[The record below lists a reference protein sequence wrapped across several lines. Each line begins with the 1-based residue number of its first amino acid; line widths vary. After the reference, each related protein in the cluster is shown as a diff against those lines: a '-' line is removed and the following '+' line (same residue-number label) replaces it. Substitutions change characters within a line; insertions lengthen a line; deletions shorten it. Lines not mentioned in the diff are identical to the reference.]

1 MKPLHDMPEQDLARV
16 RGVLFDIDDTF
27 TLGGRVIP
35 EAFSALWELHDSG
48 FILVPITGR
57 PAGWCDHI
65 ARMWPVDGVV
75 GENGAFYYWYCEQ
88 ERRLVHRYVFSPEQ
102 AREKRQALERVREEV
117 LERVPG
123 AGIASDQPF
132 RLFDLAVDFAEDV
145 PCLSTGEVREI
156 CSVFAAHQA
165 TFKVS
170 SIHVNGWFGN
180 YDKLL
185 MTRLFLKERLGL
197 AWEEAR
203 DRFIFIGDSPNDE
216 PMFEAFPLSIGVANI
231 ARFIPVMKH
240 PPAFIAENEGG
251 SGFAEV
257 ARIILDRDG
266 SGSGGHKAGQRS
278 EHAPAGE
285 RSTHE

>member
-1 MKPLHDMPEQDLARV
+1 M

-35 EAFSALWELHDSG
+35 EAFSALWDLHESG
-48 FILVPITGR
+48 FTLVPITGR

-75 GENGAFYYWYCEQ
+75 GENGAFYYWYCEE
-88 ERRLVHRYVFSPEQ
+88 ERRLRRRYVFSPEQ
-102 AREKRQALERVREEV
+102 AREKRQALEEIREEV

-145 PCLSTGEVREI
+145 PPLGREEIQKI
-156 CSVFAAHQA
+156 CGVFSAHQA
-165 TFKVS
+165 TCKVS
-170 SIHVNGWFGN
+170 SIHVNGWYGN

-185 MTRLFLKERLGL
+185 MTRLFLAERLGYS
-197 AWEEAR
+197 WEEAR

-216 PMFEAFPLSIGVANI
+216 PMFETFPLSVGVANI
-231 ARFIPVMKH
+231 ASFIPAMKH
-240 PPAFIAENEGG
+240 TPAFIAESEGG
-251 SGFAEV
+251 RGFAQV
-257 ARIILDRDG
+257 ARILLDRDG
-266 SGSGGHKAGQRS
+266 SGGGGQKAG
-278 EHAPAGE
+278 PG
-285 RSTHE
+285 